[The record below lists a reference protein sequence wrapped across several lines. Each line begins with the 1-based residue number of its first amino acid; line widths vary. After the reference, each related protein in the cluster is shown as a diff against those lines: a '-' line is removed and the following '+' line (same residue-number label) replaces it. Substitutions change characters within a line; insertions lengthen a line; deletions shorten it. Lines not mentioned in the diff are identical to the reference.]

1 MDKRNRTYIEIIC
14 HILFWVIPTYC
25 IIKYNLMNYRDLTG
39 ETFPMPLIVSVLINI
54 LLVYSNM
61 FILFPAYSHK
71 RLNLLRYSFVMII
84 IVVLISYIKV
94 KIDTLFIQYY
104 FSKAPTDEFERF
116 WLEIIVDSFFV
127 IQSVLYRIVKEWI
140 KNKIIERKL
149 VEEKLSLELKYLKSQ
164 INPHFLFNTLNNLYS
179 VALKNNDNET
189 ATGITRLSHIMRF
202 MLDDVNENMI
212 PLDKEINYLTSY
224 LDL

>member
-1 MDKRNRTYIEIIC
+1 
-14 HILFWVIPTYC
+14 
-25 IIKYNLMNYRDLTG
+25 
-39 ETFPMPLIVSVLINI
+39 
-54 LLVYSNM
+54 
-61 FILFPAYSHK
+61 
-71 RLNLLRYSFVMII
+71 MII